1 MTPSSSPESKSYNQE
16 VRRHAWSLY
25 TQAGMSWTTGVWYTN
40 LNAKQSY
47 GIAPAVGGG
56 LDFTIRPWIRVGA
69 EYIWSRYRREQRMA
83 TLDAKTMPI
92 KVYGNY
98 LVNFHNAKLGAG
110 LNFMELWPRRGA
122 QWLNVWLGTG
132 VGYTFAQGNEYH
144 FLLNNTLNQGG
155 KIIPLLNGS
164 KISNEGTLT
173 FSGRV
178 RTANRYEEFQNFY
191 IPASLHIE
199 ADVSR
204 QFTLGLKGE
213 MDWLLNRKNI
223 TPENFIFALATVRY
237 NFVRS
242 EAHALRGYY
251 EAELSALNDRLNAL
265 QQTAHDAEELAARE
279 ARACAEAER
288 ICADL
293 KRRLADCTEAEAG
306 LGVPAHFV
314 QFEHDR
320 YQMSRVELERLKA
333 FARSAQGH
341 QIDLLAE
348 ASTPGATD
356 YNQQLSLRRLK
367 QVVQVLIEEGFA
379 AEDLNPQ
386 IAILHPYGPA
396 YEDPGLDDPE
406 GHLRLERSQLPS

>member
-25 TQAGMSWTTGVWYTN
+25 TQAGTSWTTGVWYPN

-56 LDFTIRPWIRVGA
+56 IDFTIRPWIRVGA

-83 TLDAKTMPI
+83 TLDAKIMPI

-98 LVNFHNAKLGAG
+98 LVNFHNAKLGTG

-122 QWLNVWLGTG
+122 QWLNVWLDTG

-155 KIIPLLNGS
+155 KIIPLLNGT

-279 ARACAEAER
+279 ARARAEAER
-288 ICADL
+288 I
-293 KRRLADCTEAEAG
+293 
-306 LGVPAHFV
+306 
-314 QFEHDR
+314 Q
-320 YQMSRVELERLKA
+320 
-333 FARSAQGH
+333 
-341 QIDLLAE
+341 
-348 ASTPGATD
+348 
-356 YNQQLSLRRLK
+356 
-367 QVVQVLIEEGFA
+367 
-379 AEDLNPQ
+379 
-386 IAILHPYGPA
+386 
-396 YEDPGLDDPE
+396 
-406 GHLRLERSQLPS
+406 